1 MGKIYDFVLSVL
13 TVCVISGVAVGLAP
27 EGSIKKYIKFIVSL
41 CVLAAILTPLIG
53 VISSIPS
60 VGEESSEIFGKKGE
74 ESGEYGEKQIEA
86 QKAAIEA
93 AICDIVSSKFGIDKG
108 AVSVSITI
116 DAQNI
121 SAIEIREIKINV
133 KSKCNTAEIENYIG
147 EMFYGTARVTVTEGS
162 DG

>member
-27 EGSIKKYIKFIVSL
+27 EGSIKKYIKLIVSL

-53 VISSIPS
+53 IVSSIPS
-60 VGEESSEIFGKKGE
+60 VGDEISEIFGKKE
-74 ESGEYGEKQIEA
+74 EEDGAYDEKQIEA
-86 QKAAIEA
+86 QKAAVEA
-93 AICDIVSSKFGIDKG
+93 AVCDVVASKFGIDKK
-108 AVSVSITI
+108 AISVSLTI

-121 SAIEIREIKINV
+121 SAIEIREIKINI
-133 KSKCNTAEIENYIG
+133 KGKCNTAEIANYIG
-147 EMFYGTARVTVTEGS
+147 EMFYGTAKVTVTEGS